1 MSEPK
6 KGIDISWCQT
16 QVDWSKV
23 NVDFVIVQIGGG
35 YVANKKDA
43 MFESHYAG
51 AKSRGIP
58 VGGYWF
64 THAVNEAQARQEA
77 DTCIELMRGK
87 QFEYPIY
94 LDLEKDAQ
102 YKLGK
107 ESVSKII
114 RAWLERVEAAGYW
127 VGLYSNLSFL
137 YGVTDDDIEDRYA
150 IWLAEWYV
158 SKPTYNRSYGLW
170 QYDIGKAGT
179 PSAVPGVAGDCDLD
193 YGYVDYPTL
202 IKERGLN
209 GFGSSK
215 PPESDN
221 QDADEIAVE
230 MTVNGVKYAGKLKK
244 A

>member
-1 MSEPK
+1 M
-6 KGIDISWCQT
+6 
-16 QVDWSKV
+16 
-23 NVDFVIVQIGGG
+23 
-35 YVANKKDA
+35 Y
-43 MFESHYAG
+43 ESHYAG

-64 THAVNEAQARQEA
+64 THAVNEEQARHEA
-77 DTCIELMRGK
+77 DTCIALMKGK

-107 ESVSKII
+107 TKVSAII

-127 VGLYSNLSFL
+127 VGLYSNLAFL

-150 IWLAEWYV
+150 IWLAQWDV

-170 QYDIGKAGT
+170 QYSVGQAAGVT
-179 PSAVPGVAGDCDLD
+179 GACDLD

-209 GFGSSK
+209 GFGTSK
-215 PPESDN
+215 PPESDK
-221 QDADEIAVE
+221 QDDEIAVE

>member
-51 AKSRGIP
+51 AKQRGIP

-77 DTCIELMRGK
+77 DTCIELMKGK

-107 ESVSKII
+107 EAVSKII

-127 VGLYSNLSFL
+127 VGLYSNLAFL

-150 IWLAEWYV
+150 IWLAQWDV
-158 SKPTYNRSYGLW
+158 AKPTYNRSYGLW
-170 QYDIGKAGT
+170 QYSVGQAAGVT
-179 PSAVPGVAGDCDLD
+179 GACDLD
-193 YGYVDYPTL
+193 YSYVDYPAL

-209 GFGSSK
+209 GYDK
-215 PPESDN
+215 PEPAPQKKTIN
-221 QDADEIAVE
+221 VQ
-230 MTVNGVKYAGKLKK
+230 MTVDGVKYAGEIKEV
-244 A
+244 

>member
-16 QVDWSKV
+16 QVDWNKV
-23 NVDFVIVQIGGG
+23 DVDFPIVQIGGG
-35 YVANKKDA
+35 YVANKKAA

-107 ESVSKII
+107 TKVSAII

-150 IWLAEWYV
+150 IWLAQWDV
-158 SKPTYNRSYGLW
+158 AKPTYNRSYGLW
-170 QYDIGKAGT
+170 QYSVGQAAGVT
-179 PSAVPGVAGDCDLD
+179 GACDLD
-193 YGYVDYPTL
+193 YGYVDYPAQ
-202 IKERGLN
+202 IKAKGLN
-209 GFGSSK
+209 GYGK
-215 PPESDN
+215 QPEP
-221 QDADEIAVE
+221 EKKTKYVE
-230 MTVNGVKYAGKLKK
+230 LAIDGATYAGTLTEK
-244 A
+244 

>member
-23 NVDFVIVQIGGG
+23 DAEFVIIQIGGG
-35 YVANKKDA
+35 YIANRKDA
-43 MFESHYAG
+43 MFDSHYEG
-51 AKSRGIP
+51 AKQRGIP

-64 THAVNEAQARQEA
+64 THAMNEQQARAEA
-77 DTCIELMRGK
+77 DTCIELMRDK

-107 ESVSKII
+107 AKVSAII

-127 VGLYSNLSFL
+127 VGLYGNLSSL
-137 YGVTDDDIEDRYA
+137 YGVTDDDIEERYA
-150 IWLAEWYV
+150 IWLAQWDV

-170 QYDIGKAGT
+170 QYSVGQAD
-179 PSAVPGVAGDCDLD
+179 GVTGACDLD
-193 YGYVDYPTL
+193 YGYVDYPAL

-209 GFGSSK
+209 GFGASK

-221 QDADEIAVE
+221 QDAEEITVE

-244 A
+244 S